1 MSYSFLFVLVEDQPC
16 WNHCI
21 LVSFFMVE
29 DQPFHMVFVGII
41 VYWYLFMVEDQPFH
55 MVFVGIIVIGNFLWW
70 KTNLLT

>member
-41 VYWYLFMVEDQPFH
+41 V
-55 MVFVGIIVIGNFLWW
+55 IGNFLWW